1 MRNTGTEYTSD
12 QQTPV
17 ILDEMRDFLPA
28 LSEEALSALTADIQQ
43 NGCYA
48 PIIVNQ
54 DMVIV
59 DGHNRQRICTEL
71 GIPYK
76 LVVFEFA
83 DLLEAKEWALE
94 TQKGRRNLE
103 KWELGKIALKL
114 RPDIEARAKA
124 NQSQAGGDKTASEAL
139 CATLPKALPPIDTKK
154 ELANSVGI
162 GERTMSK
169 VMKID
174 DSAPQVIRD
183 ALDNKEISINR
194 AYQMLR
200 ELEKLPEDQR
210 EQAAQDYMILERG
223 KEELAESD
231 RQINE
236 ATKIAKIFIK
246 AFEMAIDLKPTEQTV
261 RHWVDCCRM
270 TPDEMEL
277 GATEADEV
285 AEKFLTISKILR
297 ETIIPTDWRN
307 QYDRDK
313 TLSETEPTPS
323 C

>member
-28 LSEEALSALTADIQQ
+28 LTEESLSALTADIQQ

-114 RPDIEARAKA
+114 RPDIEARAQA
-124 NQSQAGGDKTASEAL
+124 NLTASGGNHQEKAGST
-139 CATLPKALPPIDTKK
+139 TLSNPLSAVDTRK
-154 ELANSVGI
+154 ELADSVGI
-162 GERTMSK
+162 GEVTMGK

>member
-28 LSEEALSALTADIQQ
+28 LSEESLSALTADIQQ

-59 DGHNRQRICTEL
+59 DGHNRQSICTEL

-76 LVVFEFA
+76 LVVFEFS

-103 KWELGKIALKL
+103 MWELGKIALKL
-114 RPDIEARAKA
+114 RPDIEARAKE
-124 NQSQAGGDKTASEAL
+124 NMSLGGQGEFKEGL
-139 CATLPKALPPIDTKK
+139 ATLPTLPLGSTRK
-154 ELANSVGI
+154 ELADSVGI
-162 GERTMSK
+162 GERTMGK

-223 KEELAESD
+223 KDELAESD